1 MASNINPY
9 NIDGTF
15 PIANQDNPSQG
26 FRDNFTNIKNNFV
39 FAQNE
44 LDDLQSKVLLTG
56 ALNGQ
61 TLTNDMAGTQIRRPQ
76 LASWT
81 QSAVDL
87 GAIAGASVLDFS
99 LANFQKLTS
108 AGSIS
113 LSFVNWP
120 ASVGAGAVG
129 YGVMRVWLIITDI
142 AHTLTTPTSVSIGIT
157 DLAGSMPNGDGTY
170 TITFDAPGNYIF
182 DFSSINSGANYQI
195 FDLSRNR
202 STFRDPDL
210 YFNAEVNSTFLIGYG
225 AAALPVALELEQGA
239 DKVSVQGSYN
249 SVSAGTNYTG
259 NIAFTQGDN
268 GPSAGYSVSGLR
280 GNLAIGEVNS
290 IQNNDFVGYF
300 NALTFTGD
308 GAGGVAPNTVA
319 SIGFY
324 ARGTDPANG
333 LGGNITLWTTP
344 DGTGSTP
351 FVAQKQAIGI
361 ENDQSVTFYGNVT
374 IVGSLTGG
382 NIAAD
387 SGPAFIANVSTG
399 QGIPTSPS
407 TISQL
412 SLIYDNVSTNDGSGY
427 NSSTGVFTAP
437 KSGFYQ
443 VSASI
448 SVTPSNWSLVSTY
461 DSAGVIG
468 IYKNSNPIASGPYI
482 DMRGVVLSGG
492 TVLGVTTSSSVS
504 TGVYLNTGDTLN
516 CALAYLTTAPNNFW
530 NTSTNLVEGSFT
542 ACWLQS

>member
-142 AHTLTTPTSVSIGIT
+142 AHTLTTPTSVSIGIA
-157 DLAGSMPNGDGTY
+157 DLADSMPNGDGTY
-170 TITFDAPGNYIF
+170 TIKFDAPGNYIF
-182 DFSSINSGANYQI
+182 DFSSINSGTDYQI

-259 NIAFTQGDN
+259 NIALTQGDN

-280 GNLAIGEVNS
+280 GNLVIGEINS
-290 IQNNDFVGYF
+290 IQNNDFVGYY
-300 NALTFTGD
+300 NALTFTGN
-308 GAGGVAPNTVA
+308 GNGGVAPNNVA

-361 ENDQSVTFYGNVT
+361 ENDQSVRFFGNV
-374 IVGSLTGG
+374 ITG
-382 NIAAD
+382 NTFV
-387 SGPAFIANVSTG
+387 PTTST
-399 QGIPTSPS
+399 T
-407 TISQL
+407 
-412 SLIYDNVSTNDGSGY
+412 
-427 NSSTGVFTAP
+427 
-437 KSGFYQ
+437 
-443 VSASI
+443 
-448 SVTPSNWSLVSTY
+448 
-461 DSAGVIG
+461 
-468 IYKNSNPIASGPYI
+468 ASGTAGQISYDANYI
-482 DMRGVVLSGG
+482 YICIAPGNWKRS
-492 TVLGVTTSSSVS
+492 
-504 TGVYLNTGDTLN
+504 
-516 CALAYLTTAPNNFW
+516 ALTTW
-530 NTSTNLVEGSFT
+530 
-542 ACWLQS
+542 

>member
-142 AHTLTTPTSVSIGIT
+142 AHTLTTPRQVSIGIS
-157 DLAGSMPNGDGTY
+157 DLAGSAQSIVPVSSITAGLQYEIINPGTTDFTLIGSTDNNPGTIFTATKNGIIVAGGFVIGKSYTIVSHGTTDFTLIGSTDNNVGTTFTATGIGTGTGTATQGTGTVLDGY
-170 TITFDAPGNYIF
+170 TITFDAPGNYLF
-182 DFSSINSGANYQI
+182 DFSSIDGGTNYQV

-259 NIAFTQGDN
+259 NIALTQGDN

-280 GNLAIGEVNS
+280 GNLAMGEVNS

-308 GAGGVAPNTVA
+308 GNGGVAPNNVA

-361 ENDQSVTFYGNVT
+361 ENDQSVRFFGNV
-374 IVGSLTGG
+374 ITG
-382 NIAAD
+382 NTFV
-387 SGPAFIANVSTG
+387 PTTST
-399 QGIPTSPS
+399 T
-407 TISQL
+407 
-412 SLIYDNVSTNDGSGY
+412 
-427 NSSTGVFTAP
+427 
-437 KSGFYQ
+437 
-443 VSASI
+443 
-448 SVTPSNWSLVSTY
+448 
-461 DSAGVIG
+461 
-468 IYKNSNPIASGPYI
+468 ASGTAGQISYDANYI
-482 DMRGVVLSGG
+482 YICIAPGNWKRS
-492 TVLGVTTSSSVS
+492 
-504 TGVYLNTGDTLN
+504 
-516 CALAYLTTAPNNFW
+516 ALTTW
-530 NTSTNLVEGSFT
+530 
-542 ACWLQS
+542 